1 MFFESLMASPWSID
15 LVLVQ
20 RCLQAPGVTL
30 EHWSRHEG
38 LLAVPFRRQNTVT
51 AAYATSI

>member
-30 EHWSRHEG
+30 EHGRGTRACWQF
-38 LLAVPFRRQNTVT
+38 PFAGRTR
-51 AAYATSI
+51 